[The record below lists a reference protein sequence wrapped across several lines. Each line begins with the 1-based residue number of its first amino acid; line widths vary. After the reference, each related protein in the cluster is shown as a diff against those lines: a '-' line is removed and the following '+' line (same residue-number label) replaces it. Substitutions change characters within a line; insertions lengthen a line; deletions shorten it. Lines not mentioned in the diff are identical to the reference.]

1 VTPNGERTSKHAGLM
16 VKLGLGWLTT
26 AQCAR
31 QFQRA
36 YWEWLRQDTA
46 LVGDDGGGDGEGAEN
61 FYQEHGEGDG
71 YDDDGADEDFMDEQ

>member
-1 VTPNGERTSKHAGLM
+1 
-16 VKLGLGWLTT
+16 
-26 AQCAR
+26 
-31 QFQRA
+31 
-36 YWEWLRQDTA
+36 